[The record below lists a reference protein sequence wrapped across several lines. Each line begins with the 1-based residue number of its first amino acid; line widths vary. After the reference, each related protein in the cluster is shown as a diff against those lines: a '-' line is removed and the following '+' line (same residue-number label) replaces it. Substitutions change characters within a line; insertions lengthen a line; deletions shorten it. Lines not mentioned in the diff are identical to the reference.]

1 MRPHL
6 RRNDSFRDTTPFLR
20 AASPEPWETT
30 GRRAMPRQSLA
41 EFVAEFASLGRQTAY
56 SEPLGYRRSRW
67 TYSRLAETCCQ
78 FARELESSGVGLGDR
93 VLIWGPNS
101 AEWVASF
108 CGCLLRGAVA
118 VPLDH
123 GASPDFA
130 AKVTTQVAARF
141 AVVSRDRAVP
151 GSNLPAIILED
162 LCERVASHPAGQYVS
177 PPLGRDSIA
186 EILFT
191 SGTTSDPKGVV
202 ITHGNIL
209 ANLEPLEAQIR
220 PYLQYERPFH
230 PIRFLNAVPLSH
242 VLGQF
247 MGLFLPPLLA
257 GVVVFGESLNP
268 AEILRIIRAE
278 RVSVLVAVP
287 RVLEALQSKLERD
300 IEAAGQTEKFRRAY
314 VAAAR
319 VSFVRRMWRFRKIHR
334 RFGWKF
340 WAMISGG
347 AALRPETEEF
357 WMRLGFAVVQGY
369 GLTETTSLVSVNHPF
384 HIGSGSIGKVLNGRE
399 VRLSDDGEI
408 LVRGANVAA
417 AYWDSRGQRPLT
429 EENEGWYRTGDVG
442 ELDAQGNLYFRGRKK
457 DVIVTPAGMN
467 VYPGDLESAL
477 RHQPEVRDCLVF
489 GWEEGGNAEP
499 CAVLLLA
506 DPSADVPGILA
517 RANQSLAD
525 YQRIRKWWVWP
536 DTDFPRTATGKPRSG
551 VIRETVT
558 AALSRGENPSPST
571 APDDRLEDLIRKV
584 HSGAGAISSTADLET
599 QVGLSSL
606 DRVELLGAIED
617 RFQVDLDETRFTNA
631 RTVAEIEQL
640 LGKADRKT
648 PAFEFP
654 LWPRRW
660 PITWIRVAIYY
671 LLTWPATHLMAHPR
685 VFGREKLKGVRGP
698 LLVVSNHQ
706 LYNDIGWLLAVLP
719 PRLRHR
725 LAVAMGGEYLA
736 TMRHPPREG
745 FFVKRWAYQASYF
758 LTVALFN
765 VFPLPRQAG
774 FRKSFRFAGELVDRG
789 YSIVIF
795 PEGEITPDG
804 AIHSFYAGV
813 GLLVNNLRLPV
824 LPMRIEGAY
833 EIRRAGTRFNRPG
846 RVRVYVGD
854 LVEFPAASDPQ
865 QIAKLLEDRV
875 KALGPQ
881 K

>member
-1 MRPHL
+1 
-6 RRNDSFRDTTPFLR
+6 
-20 AASPEPWETT
+20 
-30 GRRAMPRQSLA
+30 MPRKSLA
-41 EFVAEFASLGRQTAY
+41 EFVAEFASLGRQPAY
-56 SEPLGYRRSRW
+56 SEPLGYRRSLW
-67 TYSRLAETCCQ
+67 TYSRLAEASNQ
-78 FARELESSGVGLGDR
+78 FARELEAAAVGPGDR
-93 VLIWGPNS
+93 VLIWGSNS
-101 AEWVASF
+101 AEWVAAF
-108 CGCLLRGAVA
+108 CGCLSRGAIA
-118 VPLDH
+118 VPLDT

-130 AKVTTQVAARF
+130 EKVITQVQAKFAAI
-141 AVVSRDRAVP
+141 SRARALTGGV
-151 GSNLPAIILED
+151 LPTLILED
-162 LCERVASHPAGQYVS
+162 LSECVS
-177 PPLGRDSIA
+177 RHDSGPYAAPPLSRESIA

-202 ITHGNIL
+202 ISHGNIL

-220 PYLQYERPFH
+220 PYLKYERPFH

-242 VLGQF
+242 VFGQF

-268 AEILRIIRAE
+268 AEILRVICAE

-287 RVLEALQSKLERD
+287 RVLEALQGKLERD
-300 IEAAGQTEKFRRAY
+300 LEAAGQTEKFRRAY
-314 VAAAR
+314 AATEG

-340 WAMISGG
+340 WAVISGG

-399 VRLSDDGEI
+399 VRLSEDGEI

-417 AYWDSRGQRPLT
+417 AYWDSSGQRSLT
-429 EENEGWYRTGDVG
+429 EENQGWYRTGDVG
-442 ELDAQGNLYFRGRKK
+442 EMDAEGNLYFRGRKK

-467 VYPGDLESAL
+467 VYPGDLEAAL
-477 RHQPEVRDCLVF
+477 RRQPEVRDCLVF
-489 GWEEGGNAEP
+489 GWEEAGNAEP

-506 DPSADVPGILA
+506 DFNANVPELLA
-517 RANQSLAD
+517 RANQSLAEF
-525 YQRIRKWWVWP
+525 QHIRRWWVWP
-536 DTDFPRTATGKPRSG
+536 DADFPRTATGKPRAG
-551 VIRETVT
+551 VIRETAV
-558 AALSRGENPSPST
+558 AALTNGTTQTRS
-571 APDDRLEDLIRKV
+571 APADDRLEELIRKM
-584 HSGAGAISSTADLET
+584 HSGTGAVSHSADLET
-599 QVGLSSL
+599 EVGLSSL

-640 LGKADRKT
+640 LGKADRKA

-660 PITWIRVAIYY
+660 PITWIRSAMYY

-685 VFGREKLKGVRGP
+685 VFGREKMKGLRGP
-698 LLVVSNHQ
+698 VLLVSNHQ
-706 LYNDIGWLLAVLP
+706 LYLDIGFLLAALP
-719 PRLRHR
+719 PQLRHR
-725 LAVAMGGEYLA
+725 LAVAMGGEFLGR
-736 TMRHPPREG
+736 MRHPPREW
-745 FFVKRWAYQASYF
+745 FFLKRWAYRVSYF
-758 LTVALFN
+758 LTIALFN
-765 VFPLPRQAG
+765 VFPLPRQSG
-774 FRKSFRFAGELVDRG
+774 FRESFRFTGELVDRG

-833 EIRRAGTRFNRPG
+833 EIREAGTRFNRPG
-846 RVRVYVGD
+846 RVRVYVGEP
-854 LVEFPAASDPQ
+854 VEFPIASDPQ
-865 QIAKLLEDRV
+865 QIAKVLEDRV

-881 K
+881 KL

>member
-1 MRPHL
+1 MG
-6 RRNDSFRDTTPFLR
+6 
-20 AASPEPWETT
+20 A
-30 GRRAMPRQSLA
+30 
-41 EFVAEFASLGRQTAY
+41 
-56 SEPLGYRRSRW
+56 
-67 TYSRLAETCCQ
+67 
-78 FARELESSGVGLGDR
+78 GDR

-101 AEWVASF
+101 AEWVAAFS
-108 CGCLLRGAVA
+108 GCLLRGAVA
-118 VPLDH
+118 VPLDY
-123 GASPDFA
+123 GASPEFAGKVVTQVQAKFA
-130 AKVTTQVAARF
+130 AL
-141 AVVSRDRAVP
+141 SRDRALP
-151 GSNLPAIILED
+151 GRALPTIILED
-162 LCERVASHPAGQYVS
+162 LSERVGRHASRPYAS
-177 PPLGRDSIA
+177 PPLDRESIA

-202 ITHGNIL
+202 ISHGNIL
-209 ANLEPLEAQIR
+209 ANLEPLEAQIH
-220 PYLQYERPFH
+220 PYLKYEWPFH

-242 VLGQF
+242 VFGQF

-268 AEILRIIRAE
+268 AEVLRLIRGE

-300 IEAAGQTEKFRRAY
+300 IEAAGQTGEFRRAY
-314 VAAAR
+314 TAAER
-319 VSFVRRMWRFRKIHR
+319 VPFVRRMWRFRKIHR

-340 WAMISGG
+340 WAVISGG

-399 VRLSDDGEI
+399 VRLSEDGEI

-417 AYWDSRGQRPLT
+417 AYCDSAGQRPMV
-429 EENEGWYRTGDVG
+429 EGEEGWYRTGDVG
-442 ELDAQGNLYFRGRKK
+442 ELDAEGNLYFRGRKK

-467 VYPGDLESAL
+467 VYPGDLEAAL
-477 RHQPEVRDCLVF
+477 RRQPEVRDCLVF
-489 GWEEGGNAEP
+489 GWEEAGNAEP
-499 CAVLLLA
+499 CAVVLLA
-506 DPSADVPGILA
+506 DPNAKVSDVLA
-517 RANQSLAD
+517 RANQSLAE
-525 YQRIRKWWVWP
+525 YQRIRRWWIWP
-536 DTDFPRTATGKPRSG
+536 DADFPRTATGKPRAG
-551 VIRETVT
+551 IIRETVS
-558 AALSRGENPSPST
+558 AALTSGATP
-571 APDDRLEDLIRKV
+571 APGAPTGDRLGELIRKV
-584 HSGAGAISSTADLET
+584 HSGTGAVSQTADLET
-599 QVGLSSL
+599 EVGLSSL

-617 RFQVDLDETRFTNA
+617 RFQVNLDETRFTAA

-640 LGKADRKT
+640 LGKAKRKA
-648 PAFEFP
+648 PEFEFP

-660 PITWIRVAIYY
+660 PITWIRAAIYY
-671 LLTWPATHLMAHPR
+671 LLTFPATHLMAHPR
-685 VFGREKLKGVRGP
+685 VFGREKLKSLRGS
-698 LLVVSNHQ
+698 LLLVSNHQ
-706 LYNDIGWLLAVLP
+706 LYNDIGWILAALP
-719 PRLRHR
+719 PRLRYR

-736 TMRHPPREG
+736 TMRHPPREW
-745 FFVKRWAYQASYF
+745 FFVKRWAYRASYF

-774 FRKSFRFAGELVDRG
+774 FRESFRFAGELVDRG

-833 EIRRAGTRFNRPG
+833 EIRKAGTRFNRPG
-846 RVRVYVGD
+846 RVRVYIGEP
-854 LVEFPAASDPQ
+854 VEFPAASDPQ
-865 QIAKLLEDRV
+865 QIAQQLEDRV